1 MIAKKQSYYIPV
13 TMDELMAR
21 FVTTQERTGLK
32 SKFRGQKQ
40 PLLRSSL
47 LELENQVIETSVRNS
62 FQTM

>member
-32 SKFRGQKQ
+32 SRFKNEKQ
-40 PLLRSSL
+40 PLLEKSL
-47 LELENQVIETSVRNS
+47 LDLEN
-62 FQTM
+62 